1 MSLHQSLSLGE
12 QIADHLAQEIILGR
26 LGPRERLREAELAR
40 ELDVSTNSLREAFR
54 LLQGRH
60 LVEIQPR
67 RGARVC
73 DVTEAHVRDL
83 YDFLFLL
90 LSRLAGRVAERWQGN
105 ELAAIENLAATMEER
120 GRQGDVVA
128 VHDLAFQLLRA
139 GLAFT
144 RNRYLID
151 AIEDLMPLLQRYS
164 YIALR
169 EETAELAVTLNCMQ
183 QLVSC
188 ISLRDVAGAAGYL
201 GDYGENQCQ
210 VVLRA
215 VAKQATA

>member
-1 MSLHQSLSLGE
+1 MPLQQSLSLGE

-26 LGPRERLREAELAR
+26 MAPRERLREAELAR
-40 ELDVSTNSLREAFR
+40 KLDVSTNSLREAFR

-90 LSRLAGRVAERWQGN
+90 MARLAGRVAERWRPG
-105 ELAAIENLAATMEER
+105 ELDIIESLSARMEQCGAR
-120 GRQGDVVA
+120 GDVVG

-164 YIALR
+164 YMALQEETTELEVTLKCMRHLVESIRQRDATAAADYLR
-169 EETAELAVTLNCMQ
+169 E
-183 QLVSC
+183 
-188 ISLRDVAGAAGYL
+188 Y
-201 GDYGENQCQ
+201 GDSQCQ

-215 VAKQATA
+215 VAKRAAA

>member
-1 MSLHQSLSLGE
+1 MSLQHSLSLGE
-12 QIADHLAQEIILGR
+12 RIADHLAQEIIMGR
-26 LGPRERLREAELAR
+26 MAPRERLREAELASR
-40 ELDVSTNSLREAFR
+40 LDVSTNSLREAFR

-73 DVTEAHVRDL
+73 DVTESHVRDL

-90 LSRLAGRVAERWQGN
+90 LARLAGRVAERWQPGQ
-105 ELAAIENLAATMEER
+105 LATIESLSERMEQHGAR
-120 GRQGDVVA
+120 GDVVA

-164 YIALR
+164 YMALQ
-169 EETAELAVTLNCMQ
+169 EETTELAVTLECMKH
-183 QLVSC
+183 LVHS
-188 ISLRDVAGAAGYL
+188 IHQRDAAAAARYLREY
-201 GDYGENQCQ
+201 GDSQCQ

-215 VAKQATA
+215 VAKRSAA